1 MEYINSLR
9 SLLGWRNVAG
19 AAITYYATL
28 AFYRLFLH
36 PLARFP
42 GPKLAAVSRWYE
54 AYYDVIQNGQY
65 TKKIA
70 ELHQQYGPIIRISPF
85 ELHVIDP
92 AFYDK
97 IYRNDGRWD
106 KYRFMYDAF
115 GAKSSTVFGAD
126 HDAHK
131 AHRAA
136 IAPLFSKAKVVSRQ
150 DLIRKN
156 VDKLTNRIETLAD
169 SGTTFNLGAA
179 ASAFTR
185 DIANEYITG
194 KEYKELDL
202 EDWGIGLSISSQGAG
217 VFWRTTKHV
226 RWFGPTLRSIPIDWV
241 MKTADE
247 GTQQF
252 LRYLQQSEA
261 DTKETLAA
269 ANSSDPKDNS
279 QNTVIHEIVR
289 SKLPPSDKTFE
300 RIFEEIATLT
310 GAAFETTAN
319 ALRLILFNV
328 YSNPDIL
335 RRVRAEIVTAAATSP
350 DPIPLTT
357 LEKLPYLTA
366 VLMEGMRLSPAIG
379 TRSPRQTDKDLVYG
393 DWRIPAGTP
402 VGMTTL
408 LMHTD
413 EKFYPD
419 PLRFNPDRWVDP
431 ADRKA
436 LEKVYAPFSK
446 GTRICVGM
454 HKLEAR

>member
-9 SLLGWRNVAG
+9 SLLGWRNLAG

-42 GPKLAAVSRWYE
+42 GPKLAAISRWYE
-54 AYYDVIQNGQY
+54 AYYDVVQNGQY

-70 ELHQQYGPIIRISPF
+70 ELHKQYGPIIRISPF

-97 IYRNDGRWD
+97 IYRMDGRWD

-115 GAKSSTVFGAD
+115 GAKNSTIFGSD

-136 IAPLFSKAKVVSRQ
+136 IAPLFSKAKVASRQ

-156 VDKLTNRIETLAD
+156 VDKLCKRIDGLAAN
-169 SGTTFNLGAA
+169 GTTLNIGAA
-179 ASAFTR
+179 VSAFTR

-194 KEYKELDL
+194 KEYNELDR

-217 VFWRTTKHV
+217 VFWRTTKHI

-261 DTKETLAA
+261 DTKATLAA
-269 ANSSDPKDNS
+269 ATSADANDDKSHA
-279 QNTVIHEIVR
+279 TVVHEIVR
-289 SKLPPSDKTFE
+289 SKLPPSEKTFE
-300 RIFEEIATLT
+300 RVFEEIATLT
-310 GAAFETTAN
+310 GAAFETTASV
-319 ALRLILFNV
+319 LRLILFHV
-328 YSNPDIL
+328 YSEPEII
-335 RRVRAEIVTAAATSP
+335 RRVRDEIIAAAATSP

-357 LEKLPYLTA
+357 LENLPYLTS

-379 TRSPRQTDKDLVYG
+379 SRSARLTDKDLVYG
-393 DWRIPAGTP
+393 NWRIPAGTP

-413 EKFYPD
+413 EKLYPE
-419 PLRFNPDRWVDP
+419 PLRFNPDRWMDP

-436 LEKVYAPFSK
+436 LDKVYAPFSK

-454 HKLEAR
+454 Q